1 MRGKRGIRDLSA
13 VSWLADSPL
22 RESVRAVVA
31 GEETSVEAVDSTVA
45 KCQAARKALQLKK
58 DQDDYAVLKQLYYRR
73 SKLRKAQKKLREEAQ
88 RAREA
93 KRAAIRAEEV
103 AAGARLLA
111 ALEKRVR
118 ASPEHDLL
126 KKGVALSQL
135 KAMLRARRRAAREAA
150 ARQAEIDHAAA
161 LLRARLR
168 FRHERVPLDVAAR
181 VLDEA
186 DCQTYTVTAEVE
198 TAHVRCFGS
207 NGKELWDEKGV
218 AAERLSKLASIDAL
232 ADPETVEKLATALKS
247 IVDEEDSDDDE
258 FRSGLAEFG
267 LDESDIDG
275 FASAVVPRP
284 AKHTRRVVACTT
296 PTLQKIEVLKSKI
309 LETAREQPQSLYD
322 ILCGDGGPPPRSH
335 LIATHPRGKRGVNPV
350 LTDLQTGELMSLRT
364 GNLSN
369 VSTTSNAADVERL
382 GGRPGETM
390 AIPDKMQPTVDIMG
404 RLLQLKAHERREL
417 ENFRENYGKTE
428 TSHLFADAVMPTAAE
443 NLMR

>member
-1 MRGKRGIRDLSA
+1 MRGKHGTHDLSA
-13 VSWLADSPL
+13 VSWLADSQL

-58 DQDDYAVLKQLYYRR
+58 DQDAYAVLKQLYYRR
-73 SKLRKAQKKLREEAQ
+73 SKLRKAQKELREEAQ
-88 RAREA
+88 RAREER
-93 KRAAIRAEEV
+93 RAAIRAEEV
-103 AAGARLLA
+103 AAGARLLG

-135 KAMLRARRRAAREAA
+135 KAMLKARRRAAREAA

-168 FRHERVPLDVAAR
+168 FKHERVLLDVAAL

-186 DCQTYTVTAEVE
+186 DCQTYKVTAEVE

-258 FRSGLAEFG
+258 FCIGLAELG
-267 LDESDIDG
+267 LDESDING
-275 FASAVVPRP
+275 FTSAVVPRP
-284 AKHTRRVVACTT
+284 AKRARRVVACAT
-296 PTLQKIEVLKSKI
+296 PTLQKIEVLKSLI
-309 LETAREQPQSLYD
+309 VETAREQPPSLYD
-322 ILCGDGGPPPRSH
+322 ILCGDGGPPPKSH

-350 LTDLQTGELMSLRT
+350 LADLQTGELMSLRT

-382 GGRPGETM
+382 GGRSGATM
-390 AIPDKMQPTVDIMG
+390 AIPDEMQPTVDIIG
-404 RLLQLKAHERREL
+404 RLLQLRAHERREL
-417 ENFRENYGKTE
+417 KKFCDTHGTTK
-428 TSHLFADAVMPTAAE
+428 TSHLIADAVMPTAAE

>member
-1 MRGKRGIRDLSA
+1 MRGKRGARDLGA

-22 RESVRAVVA
+22 REKVRAVVA

-58 DQDDYAVLKQLYYRR
+58 DQDAYAVLKQLYYRR
-73 SKLRKAQKKLREEAQ
+73 SKLRKAQKELREEAQ

-103 AAGARLLA
+103 AAGARLLG

-168 FRHERVPLDVAAR
+168 FKHERVPLDVAAL

-186 DCQTYTVTAEVE
+186 DCQTYKVTAEVE

-258 FRSGLAEFG
+258 FCIGLAEFG

-284 AKHTRRVVACTT
+284 AKHARRVVACTT
-296 PTLQKIEVLKSKI
+296 PTLQKIESPEVKN
-309 LETAREQPQSLYD
+309 T
-322 ILCGDGGPPPRSH
+322 GDGAGAAAVPLRHSVRRRRPPAQKPFACDPPARKTRREPGPGRSANRRADEPAH
-335 LIATHPRGKRGVNPV
+335 GK
-350 LTDLQTGELMSLRT
+350 L
-364 GNLSN
+364 
-369 VSTTSNAADVERL
+369 VERL
-382 GGRPGETM
+382 DDEQRGRRGTTRRAARGDDGDPGRNAT
-390 AIPDKMQPTVDIMG
+390 DG
-404 RLLQLKAHERREL
+404 RYYGALTPAEGTRAARARKLL
-417 ENFRENYGKTE
+417 
-428 TSHLFADAVMPTAAE
+428 
-443 NLMR
+443 